1 MSLRRRKPFPVHRMK
16 MPSDLQG
23 VPNGNVPADLLR
35 GIKPSGRLHHC
46 AARGWVALSDMAAR
60 EGLQL
65 AQVGDYRPLA
75 QQEALFMQRMRDY
88 PDAKRARQVT
98 RTYRGKVWYLHV
110 GAPVATPAT
119 SNHGYGLAIDAA
131 LRLKKGRV
139 VSIATRPKGA
149 RRSGLDF
156 LLEHA
161 VSLGWSW
168 ELQVEPWHLRWYAGD
183 RVPTMVIL
191 NEIRER

>member
-1 MSLRRRKPFPVHRMK
+1 

-23 VPNGNVPADLLR
+23 VPNGNVPADLMRKIL
-35 GIKPSGRLHHC
+35 PSGQLHHC
-46 AARGWVALSDMAAR
+46 AARGWAALSDLASR

-65 AQVGDYRPLA
+65 AQVGDYRSLA

-88 PDAKRARQVT
+88 PDAKRAKQVT
-98 RTYRGKVWYLHV
+98 RTYRGKIWYLHV

-131 LRLKKGRV
+131 LRLKQGSV
-139 VSIATRPKGA
+139 VSITTRPKGA
-149 RRSGLDF
+149 RRSGLEF

-161 VSLGWSW
+161 LPLGFSW

-183 RVPTMVIL
+183 KIPMMVIL
-191 NEIRER
+191 NEQRAR